1 MRSDCAKLY
10 SFEHGDG
17 SGRSEQDREAGW
29 PKGEVQ
35 VSSKKSDRSNKWVG
49 ERRLIPSAADTT
61 SANSPSCRHRERD
74 HRRLLEPIEYLP
86 PAKSATISRS
96 VTEHTECP
104 LALSTRRVAIYI
116 SNADS
121 RLAANQRAA
130 MQRYVDNMDW
140 IVTVIEDDR
149 QRLLERAATSAFDL
163 VVCWRTGDLRDPE
176 FLFERLSA
184 HGVELLAVAQSCAAL
199 PE

>member
-1 MRSDCAKLY
+1 M
-10 SFEHGDG
+10 
-17 SGRSEQDREAGW
+17 
-29 PKGEVQ
+29 
-35 VSSKKSDRSNKWVG
+35 
-49 ERRLIPSAADTT
+49 
-61 SANSPSCRHRERD
+61 
-74 HRRLLEPIEYLP
+74 
-86 PAKSATISRS
+86 
-96 VTEHTECP
+96 TEHTVRP
-104 LALSTRRVAIYI
+104 LALSTRRVAIYV

-130 MQRYVDNMDW
+130 MQRYADNMDW

-149 QRLLERAATSAFDL
+149 HRLLDGAATSAFDL
-163 VVCWRTGDLRDPE
+163 VLCWRTRDLRDAE

>member
-1 MRSDCAKLY
+1 MTRTDRVPAAGRVRSAL
-10 SFEHGDG
+10 
-17 SGRSEQDREAGW
+17 
-29 PKGEVQ
+29 
-35 VSSKKSDRSNKWVG
+35 
-49 ERRLIPSAADTT
+49 LSAR
-61 SANSPSCRHRERD
+61 P
-74 HRRLLEPIEYLP
+74 
-86 PAKSATISRS
+86 

-104 LALSTRRVAIYI
+104 LAWSTRRVAIYI

-130 MQRYVDNMDW
+130 MQRYADNMDW

-149 QRLLERAATSAFDL
+149 QHLLDGAATSAFDL
-163 VVCWRTGDLRDPE
+163 VLCWRTSDLRDAE

-184 HGVELLAVAQSCAAL
+184 HRVELLAVAQSCAAL